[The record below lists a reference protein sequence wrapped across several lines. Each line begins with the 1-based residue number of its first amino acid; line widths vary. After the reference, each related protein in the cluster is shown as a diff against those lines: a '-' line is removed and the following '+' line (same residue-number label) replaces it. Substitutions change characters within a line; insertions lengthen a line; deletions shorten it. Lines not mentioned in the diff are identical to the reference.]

1 MVENFL
7 EEHKRIVL
15 LPFKITLCNEMV
27 VWAQVILYLF
37 ANKMIILKIELPLLN
52 VDITPFLK
60 NQIDLFVTKI
70 ENNWLDGAS
79 TS

>member
-1 MVENFL
+1 
-7 EEHKRIVL
+7 
-15 LPFKITLCNEMV
+15 MV

-70 ENNWLDGAS
+70 ENNWLDGHQLLVKEYQKYQRCI
-79 TS
+79 

>member
-1 MVENFL
+1 M
-7 EEHKRIVL
+7 
-15 LPFKITLCNEMV
+15 
-27 VWAQVILYLF
+27 
-37 ANKMIILKIELPLLN
+37 PLLN

-79 TS
+79 TSCKRISEIPEMYLKTIGEETKSDVIKY